1 MKKLMIALAA
11 VAMGVAAN
19 AASFAW
25 QVPSGRIFDGTGKTG
40 EAGYAATVGLT
51 AYLFD
56 AGVYSQETLVSA
68 LASATGADYAKSIVA
83 AKTTV
88 NDAAQV
94 DAKSF
99 TYNVSAS
106 FDAYYVIVGA
116 DKVFISETVASGI
129 QASSEQAFDFDSPST
144 FSKKTFSSGTFAENG
159 SGWYATGSVPE
170 PTSGLLLLL
179 GVAGLALKRKRA

>member
-25 QVPSGRIFDGTGKTG
+25 QVPSGRIFDGTGTTG
-40 EAGYAATVGLT
+40 AAGYSPTVGMT

-68 LASATGADYAKSIVA
+68 LSGAGADYTKAIAGAS
-83 AKTTV
+83 TV
-88 NDAAQV
+88 VNSDARV

-99 TYNVSAS
+99 TYSVTES
-106 FDAYYVIVGA
+106 FDAYFVIVGD
-116 DKVFISETVASGI
+116 DKVFISDAMASGI
-129 QASSEQAFDFDSPST
+129 QASAEQAIDFASVSTPSKTT
-144 FSKKTFSSGTFAENG
+144 FTSGTFAANG
-159 SGWYATGSVPE
+159 AGWYSTAAVPE